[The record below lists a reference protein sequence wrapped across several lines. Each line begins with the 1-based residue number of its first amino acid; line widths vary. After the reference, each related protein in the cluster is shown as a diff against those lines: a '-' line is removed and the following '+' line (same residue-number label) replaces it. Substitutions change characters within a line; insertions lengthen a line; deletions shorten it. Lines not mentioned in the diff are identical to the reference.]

1 MQRALHSSK
10 HVSHVD
16 KLIIIQCIRS
26 KVNSPLAFW
35 METVLQLH
43 SHLWRQFHPVCI
55 HGNVLTTQNTVYLL
69 SAQYGML
76 VVLVPY
82 SLLSLQSVDFSI
94 SLSELLL
101 NFSNPSIRLC
111 LQQQTKI
118 KTSVVTTMSSSLV
131 L

>member
-1 MQRALHSSK
+1 M
-10 HVSHVD
+10 
-16 KLIIIQCIRS
+16 
-26 KVNSPLAFW
+26 
-35 METVLQLH
+35 
-43 SHLWRQFHPVCI
+43 CI
-55 HGNVLTTQNTVYLL
+55 HGNVLTTQNTSSTVYLL

-82 SLLSLQSVDFSI
+82 SQLSFQSVDFSI